1 MASLSS
7 TSSPSPDSSSSS
19 LQPLPQPNKRPVSM
33 SASSPFF
40 VYCPVVPFAPRRAS
54 SYSEIGSPPPP
65 PLQQQGFNSRFDPSS
80 YPQDSNHHYLQQQLQ
95 QQELQQQELQRPGHG
110 NRRFNESR
118 PIRIPLDL
126 LSISSSPG
134 SKANATA
141 AAAVRSRSSLFRPM
155 AALPKKQFSSSALA
169 LSSDKTSASSS
180 SPYIASSSAKRFS
193 SLFTKRSGR
202 NSFTVSILPV
212 GHHST
217 PADLNLDGSQ
227 NADTSSRR
235 HLLAATSQV
244 EDMHED
250 MNMDVNHYNQSSA
263 PTSSQT
269 PVAVGHATRPQPPL
283 RVQSIT
289 LNSNHSNVNLR
300 GGVRTHSSTSSS
312 LHHTSFKSQNLEE
325 LQTRF
330 KRTDKNTATNHNSN
344 NASKNVSTNYQR
356 EDPGAPTRRK
366 TLLKAVSSSMRQA
379 KKRAADILFGSIRH
393 KSKRTKKSMFDD
405 GAEEGSLAT
414 KVDDDDDQD
423 GNYAMSTLS
432 LASTII
438 PTIALPVSDNLAS
451 SSSSFSSPWSSIYP
465 APNNAAAVAT
475 AANLPH
481 PSWSSSPSSNPF
493 ARSAENLSRQT
504 MPTYYDFSECTSS
517 LSDSSFQTL
526 KKVEAG
532 AGASPD
538 YRRRRSNSESVVS
551 QMHPPQQASLPPIDN
566 SYTHHLQLHFGLED
580 VDSGINAVKQK
591 QQGQEEQQKSA
602 SSTRFGGL
610 GYREWILSKNRI
622 SSFIGRYRKGGGG
635 KKDKKKEG
643 PDAERFTSGVSCSNR
658 SDPYL
663 VLDEQ
668 QPAHTAVDS
677 SSFGS
682 SAPRSKKTNKAIT
695 RNIHV
700 PATVSSSPLRPS
712 AAVATS
718 SFTPPLIPA
727 KQIVR
732 ASSCDIIALQYA
744 VDRRKREQEL
754 QLPKPMPF
762 RRVSLSP
769 NTFSPPTSS
778 LQKSVPPTPSIVISS
793 TQDREHLPVP
803 FP

>member
-1 MASLSS
+1 
-7 TSSPSPDSSSSS
+7 
-19 LQPLPQPNKRPVSM
+19 
-33 SASSPFF
+33 
-40 VYCPVVPFAPRRAS
+40 
-54 SYSEIGSPPPP
+54 
-65 PLQQQGFNSRFDPSS
+65 
-80 YPQDSNHHYLQQQLQ
+80 
-95 QQELQQQELQRPGHG
+95 
-110 NRRFNESR
+110 
-118 PIRIPLDL
+118 
-126 LSISSSPG
+126 
-134 SKANATA
+134 
-141 AAAVRSRSSLFRPM
+141 M
-155 AALPKKQFSSSALA
+155 AAMPKKQLSSSALA
-169 LSSDKTSASSS
+169 LSSDKTPASSS

-244 EDMHED
+244 EDMYED
-250 MNMDVNHYNQSSA
+250 MDMDLNHDNQSSA

-269 PVAVGHATRPQPPL
+269 PVAAGHATRPQPPL
-283 RVQSIT
+283 RVQSII
-289 LNSNHSNVNLR
+289 LNSNYSNVNLR
-300 GGVRTHSSTSSS
+300 GSVRTHSSTSSS
-312 LHHTSFKSQNLEE
+312 LHRTSFKSQNLEE

-330 KRTDKNTATNHNSN
+330 KHTDKNTATNHNSSYAN
-344 NASKNVSTNYQR
+344 KNVSTNYQR

-366 TLLKAVSSSMRQA
+366 TLLKAVSTSMRQA

-393 KSKRTKKSMFDD
+393 KSKKAKKSKFDD
-405 GAEEGSLAT
+405 RAEEGSLAT

-423 GNYAMSTLS
+423 GDYAMSTLS

-438 PTIALPVSDNLAS
+438 PTIALSVSDNPAS
-451 SSSSFSSPWSSIYP
+451 SSSSISSPWSSIYP
-465 APNNAAAVAT
+465 APNNAAAVAA
-475 AANLPH
+475 AANLPR

-493 ARSAENLSRQT
+493 ARSAENSSRQT
-504 MPTYYDFSECTSS
+504 MPNYYDFSECVSS
-517 LSDSSFQTL
+517 LPDSSLQTL
-526 KKVEAG
+526 NVVEAG

-551 QMHPPQQASLPPIDN
+551 QMHLPQQASLPPTDN

-580 VDSGINAVKQK
+580 VDSGINVVKQK
-591 QQGQEEQQKSA
+591 QQEQQKSA

-622 SSFIGRYRKGGGG
+622 SSFMGKYKKGGGGGGG

-643 PDAERFTSGVSCSNR
+643 PDAERFTSGVSGGNR

-668 QPAHTAVDS
+668 QPAHTTVDS

-695 RNIHV
+695 RNIYV
-700 PATVSSSPLRPS
+700 PATVSSSPPRPS